1 LGREQS
7 RPLSLFAPAGLYRQ
21 LGSQFGRETHD
32 LSVSLPGFPV
42 PVTVTSR
49 VDLDVNTIKVG
60 VAVKF

>member
-1 LGREQS
+1 V
-7 RPLSLFAPAGLYRQ
+7 
-21 LGSQFGRETHD
+21 SQFGRETHD